1 VEVCVPDIRLLLDL
15 STAHLPEHLG
25 CGGLDTAPGVVAHRT
40 ECGWLLWVP
49 DDPDESA
56 TAILDTVPGVV
67 LAIQR
72 YARRHGCDYVLF
84 DADADRVD
92 DLPTWDW

>member
-1 VEVCVPDIRLLLDL
+1 MPDIRLLLDL

-25 CGGLDTAPGVVAHRT
+25 SGGLDAAPGVVAHRT
-40 ECGWLLWVP
+40 THGWLLWVP
-49 DDPDESA
+49 DDPDESGA
-56 TAILDTVPGVV
+56 AFGDAVPAVV

-92 DLPTWDW
+92 DLPSWDW